1 MESSICT
8 LVGTY
13 VRRMLLYTHE
23 VTLVHACGVMNTLE
37 LQTDLLLAF
46 AQLAVEAAGLAELRL
61 QVCYP
66 RDMCTFLVVESSTA
80 REVSKPDY

>member
-1 MESSICT
+1 
-8 LVGTY
+8 
-13 VRRMLLYTHE
+13 
-23 VTLVHACGVMNTLE
+23 MNVVLE
-37 LQTDLLLAF
+37 FQTDFLLAF

-66 RDMCTFLVVESSTA
+66 RDMCTFLVVESSTE